1 MSKEIIDRVI
11 KFRKGRDWEQFHT
24 PKNLAASISIEASEL
39 LELYQWG
46 ESADDQAIKE
56 EVADI
61 FIYLLYFCH
70 DQEID
75 LWDVVKKKIIKNNAK
90 YPVRKSKGNAKKYT
104 ELEKS

>member
-1 MSKEIIDRVI
+1 MRQDILEQILQ
-11 KFRKGRDWEQFHT
+11 FRKDRDWEQFHT

-46 ESADDQAIKE
+46 DSADDQAIKE

-70 DQEID
+70 DQKID
-75 LWDVVKKKIIKNNAK
+75 LWDAVEKKIIKNNSK
-90 YPVRKSKGNAKKYT
+90 YSVQKSKGNAKKYT